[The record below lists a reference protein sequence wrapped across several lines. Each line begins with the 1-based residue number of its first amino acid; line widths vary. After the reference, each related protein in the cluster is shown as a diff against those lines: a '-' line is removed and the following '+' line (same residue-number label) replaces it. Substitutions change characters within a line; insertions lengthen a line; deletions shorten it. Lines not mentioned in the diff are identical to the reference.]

1 MAKRSRSRKLW
12 QPLGIPS
19 TATSSSY
26 QDGNRTPRRTPRRI
40 RASGIDLRWL
50 IRSRS
55 VAAEAVSSTTEEAI
69 PPTSTHAGSLGQGAC
84 DRLCVNPA

>member
-26 QDGNRTPRRTPRRI
+26 QDGNRTPRRI